1 MQCPGDRR
9 GRIPLDKSCRKVYN
23 NIRLQKS
30 FFVVENRCEKGI
42 LSEAENRSRP
52 EGLLRDAVRD
62 GDGDGDIILM
72 SILEEEWDSLR
83 ETP

>member
-1 MQCPGDRR
+1 
-9 GRIPLDKSCRKVYN
+9 VYN

-30 FFVVENRCEKGI
+30 FFVVENR
-42 LSEAENRSRP
+42 SRL

-62 GDGDGDIILM
+62 GDGYGDIILT
-72 SILEEEWDSLR
+72 SILEEEWNSLR